1 MWVKLR
7 EVAEIRAGSLALTGT
22 GDAVYVQAR
31 NLRGGSLCIDDA
43 VRGPAPVR
51 AADRARI
58 AAGDLIVNSRG
69 QSNRAV
75 LVTGV
80 DGDLFASL
88 DLMVVRPRTDR
99 VLPAFLAAYLNLPS
113 TQAALAEHRTTATL
127 PRLPHEALADLAIPL
142 PEMTRQAFIADLS
155 EEARRERSLVQDLMG
170 RRERLLHEILRRAA
184 EGAPMPSWRSAWA
197 SERPDLSE
205 AVVGAV
211 STLANG
217 VRTMSKSS
225 GSSKG
230 GGTRHVV
237 PAPGGGWNNTRGGA
251 SRASSHHDTKQDAID
266 AARQQSR
273 AEHSELKIH
282 NRDGRIAQSD
292 SHGNDPVPP
301 KG

>member
-1 MWVKLR
+1 MVVKLR
-7 EVAEIRAGSLALTGT
+7 DIAEVRAGSVPLTGP

-31 NLRGGSLCIDDA
+31 NLRGGTLSIDDA

-58 AAGDLIVNSRG
+58 AGNDLIVNSRG

-75 LVTGV
+75 LVPDV
-80 DGDLFASL
+80 DGELFASL
-88 DLMVVRPRTDR
+88 DLLLVRPQTGR

-113 TQAALAEHRTTATL
+113 TQATLAEHRTTATL
-127 PRLPHEALADLAIPL
+127 PRLPIEALTELAIPL
-142 PEMTRQAFIADLS
+142 PDIAKQAAIAALA

-170 RRERLLHEILRRAA
+170 RRERLLDEILRRAA

-197 SERPDLSE
+197 SERPDPSE

-211 STLANG
+211 STLTNG
-217 VRTMSKSS
+217 VPTMAKSS

-237 PAPGGGWNNTRGGA
+237 PAPGGGWNNVRGGA
-251 SRASSHHDTKQDAID
+251 SRASSHHDTKQDAVD
-266 AARQQSR
+266 AARKQSR